1 MEAKKFDKILGG
13 IWGVIL
19 GDVLGAPFE
28 FRNTSPKLKWTG
40 LVAEVPVTIHF
51 KYHSLTLE
59 AGSVT
64 DDSEMSIQLLKSI
77 LDEGT
82 YDVDKVIKNYL
93 DWANLKNTP
102 LGKNTRNLMKGVT
115 TVKGFRNRQTKF
127 DTSGVESNGS
137 LMRCFPLVLLPKDEW
152 KKYSDIDVT
161 LTNDNDVN
169 REASLIYL
177 TVARHFIYGEPI
189 IFECKQPSIRQAISD
204 ALNNNKVDVS
214 HNKGWVVHALYVALI
229 TLFNAKSFE
238 SGMQF
243 IANNFFQG
251 TDTDTIM
258 AITSGILCSKYGFD
272 KIKKEKLT
280 SVNIERINNYF
291 AKTDRPALTPEII
304 EKLRK
309 F

>member
-1 MEAKKFDKILGG
+1 MEAKNFDKILGG
-13 IWGVIL
+13 LYSGAI
-19 GDVLGAPFE
+19 GDVLGVPFE
-28 FRNTSPKLKWTG
+28 FKNTSPKLKWTG
-40 LVAEVPVTIHF
+40 FVSEVPVTIHF
-51 KYHSLTLE
+51 QYHSLTIE
-59 AGSVT
+59 PAGCS
-64 DDSEMSIQLLKSI
+64 DDTEMTVQLLKSI
-77 LDEGT
+77 LVEGA
-82 YDVDKVIKNYL
+82 YSVDKVIKNYL

-137 LMRCFPLVLLPKDEW
+137 LMRCFPLVLLPKDDW

-189 IFECKQPSIRQAISD
+189 VFECKQPSIRQAISD
-204 ALNNNKVDVS
+204 ALNDIKVDVS

-229 TLFNAKSFE
+229 TLFNANSFE

-243 IANNFFQG
+243 IVNNFFEK

-258 AITSGILCSKYGFD
+258 CISGFLLGAKYGFE

-280 SVNIERINNYF
+280 SVNLERVNEYF
-291 AKTDRPALTPEII
+291 SKTDRPSFTEEII